1 MGCLF
6 ALFALGIPRMAVL
19 LLWMARPEYFAS
31 VLSNSWLLGPLIG
44 VFFLPIATLLFVLLW
59 TPGVGL
65 TGLDWLFVGIGLLLD
80 IAAIFG
86 SGWFQRRSGS
96 GYKG

>member
-6 ALFALGIPRMAVL
+6 AFFALGIPRMAVL

-44 VFFLPIATLLFVLLW
+44 VFFLPITTLLFVLLW
-59 TPGVGL
+59 TPNVGL

-80 IAAIFG
+80 LAAIFG

>member
-31 VLSNSWLLGPLIG
+31 VLSNSWLLGPVVG
-44 VFFLPIATLLFVLLW
+44 FFFLPIATLLFVLLW
-59 TPGVGL
+59 TPNVGL

-80 IAAIFG
+80 LAAIFG